1 MEQPQLQN
9 IAVGDIVAND
19 FRTSSLFK
27 NAGIDFCCGGKQSL
41 ADACSERG
49 INADELERDLQKI
62 MNETASPGTNFK
74 EWEPGFLCDY
84 IVNTHHKFVSKK
96 MPELVFYTDKIATV
110 HGDHHPE
117 LVEVAD
123 LFAQINRELSQHLEK
138 EEEVFFPAIKE
149 VAATG
154 SAKVKEIIKSEIKR
168 LSGEHDFAG
177 GAMDE
182 INKIT
187 GGYKLPDDAC
197 NTYRVTF
204 QLLEQFEDD
213 LHIHVHLENNILF
226 PKALELAKQ

>member
-1 MEQPQLQN
+1 MEQKELQK

-19 FRTSSLFK
+19 FRTSTVFK
-27 NAGIDFCCGGKQSL
+27 KAGIDFCCGGKQSL
-41 ADACSERG
+41 ADACIEKNL
-49 INADELERDLQKI
+49 NANELEGDLQKV
-62 MNETASPGTNFK
+62 MNEPTTPGMNFK
-74 EWEPGFLCDY
+74 EWETGFLCDY

-117 LVEVAD
+117 LVEVAR
-123 LFAQINRELSQHLEK
+123 LFAQINTELLQHLK
-138 EEEVFFPAIKE
+138 NEEEVFFPAIKE
-149 VAATG
+149 VVAT
-154 SAKVKEIIKSEIKR
+154 SSEKAKVTIHSEIKR

-187 GGYKLPDDAC
+187 GGYKLPADAC
-197 NTYRVTF
+197 NTYRLTF

-226 PKALELAKQ
+226 AKALELAK

>member
-1 MEQPQLQN
+1 MEQPQLQK

-19 FRTSSLFK
+19 FRTSSIFK

-41 ADACSERG
+41 VDACSEKG
-49 INADELERDLQKI
+49 LNANKLESDLQKV
-62 MNETASPGTNFK
+62 MNEPASPGTNFK

-117 LVEVAD
+117 LVEVAN
-123 LFAQINRELSQHLEK
+123 LFAQINTELLQHLEK
-138 EEEVFFPAIKE
+138 EETVFFPAIKE
-149 VAATG
+149 VSATG
-154 SAKVKEIIKSEIKR
+154 SSKAKETIKSEIKR

-187 GGYKLPDDAC
+187 SGYKLPVDAC

-226 PKALELAKQ
+226 SKALELAK